1 MANPGVAIALT
12 GAGALYLASRL
23 AGPPPK
29 HEPINGEIHY
39 QEWQSLAHGDNSNAG
54 RMRNTME
61 AHDRYMARQAIVED
75 WVDSRAGEQFPAN
88 RLPDG
93 PTNTDLRRV
102 VRQNRHTPMHQMPIG
117 GVTNKQGFRVG
128 YRAYN
133 PFPAY
138 RAYESDYVNLAAV
151 Q

>member
-29 HEPINGEIHY
+29 HEPINGDVHY
-39 QEWQSLAHGDNSNAG
+39 QDWQSLSSGDSTNCG

-61 AHDRYMARQAIVED
+61 AHDRYMRRQELVEE
-75 WVDSRAGEQFPAN
+75 WVDSLAGAFYPAN
-88 RLPDG
+88 ALPDG
-93 PTNTDLRRV
+93 PESTDLRRIE
-102 VRQNRHTPMHQMPIG
+102 RQNRHVAMHEMPIV

-138 RAYESDYVNLAAV
+138 RAYESDYVNLSV